1 METKFIEAPWH
12 KEDPQYFGPETRSL
26 FFSEDITPKTSMNL
40 ISQLLELN
48 ARSSDPIKLYINTNG
63 GSLVDAFAIFDTI
76 KAIRSPVYTIVKGLC
91 ASGGLILLL
100 AGSKRYAT
108 ENSLFF
114 YHQPILTTGKLVS
127 LEHSQGVS
135 EIYTLSKDL
144 FDDKIKTITNMSN
157 SLWLQNFE
165 GRTYKYFNS
174 ENAKSMGF
182 IHKTIQTIGD

>member
-26 FFSEDITPKTSMNL
+26 FFSEDITPKSSMHL

-76 KAIRSPVYTIVKGLC
+76 KALKAPVHTVVKGLC

-100 AGSKRYAT
+100 AGAKRYAT
-108 ENSLFF
+108 KNSLFF
-114 YHQPILTTGKLVS
+114 YHQPILTTGKLIS

-135 EIYTLSKDL
+135 EIYTLSKNL
-144 FDDKIKTITNMSN
+144 FDDKIKQITKIPDA
-157 SLWLQNFE
+157 LWLQNFE
-165 GRTYKYFNS
+165 GKTYKYFNS
-174 ENAKSMGF
+174 NSAKEMGF
-182 IHKTIQTIGD
+182 IHKTIQTRGE